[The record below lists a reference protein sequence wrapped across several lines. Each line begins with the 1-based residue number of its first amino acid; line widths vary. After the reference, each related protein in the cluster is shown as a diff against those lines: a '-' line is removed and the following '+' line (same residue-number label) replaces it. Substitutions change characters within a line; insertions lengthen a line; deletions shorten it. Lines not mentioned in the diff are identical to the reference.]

1 MPTIPELIPISE
13 LRLRQN
19 QVLSHLAAG
28 PVVLTQHSRAAAV
41 LVDVAEWN
49 RIQQY
54 VERLERL
61 LEDHDDARYVSQVEQ
76 RLAAG
81 DDELVDWEEIEA
93 ELDLSAYDPQ
103 AYQGN
108 DA

>member
-1 MPTIPELIPISE
+1 MLTIPELIPISE

-19 QVLSHLAAG
+19 QVLSQLAAG

-61 LEDHDDARYVSQVEQ
+61 LEDHDDARYVSQVEK

-81 DDELVDWEEIEA
+81 YDELVDWEEIEA
-93 ELDLSAYDPQ
+93 ELDLSA
-103 AYQGN
+103 
-108 DA
+108 

>member
-1 MPTIPELIPISE
+1 MLTIPELIPISE

-19 QVLSHLAAG
+19 QVLSQLAAG

-61 LEDHDDARYVSQVEQ
+61 LEDHDDARYVSQVEK

-93 ELDLSAYDPQ
+93 ELDLSA
-103 AYQGN
+103 
-108 DA
+108 